1 MFEYSSTEG
10 DFLDSLECQDLIC
23 HGESVHFM
31 IIGLDDTDSK
41 ESMCTTYLAAVLI
54 EKLKKYG
61 EIEGYPLL
69 IRLNPNIIYK
79 TRGNAALA
87 IKLELKNDSDTEKA
101 KKLVIETVENMAV
114 FSDENTNPGVVFI
127 ENNSDSM
134 RPDIARFSMRAV
146 QDVLEIHEAKELL
159 LRHKINH
166 KGFKNERGLIGAL
179 AAAGFALCG
188 LPDSTYELIAYREKK
203 RWGTLREIDEESVWT
218 ADAATHP
225 DTWDTVDNENRRI
238 VFAPHSP
245 DPILFG
251 IRGNSET
258 AVRNAFSMIK
268 SEPIERYV
276 VYKTNQNTD
285 MHLINARISDV
296 QDDRSYIIDGKV
308 SNIPKTIEGGHVIFG
323 VSENGSSLECAAFEP
338 TKGFRK
344 VIRQLRTGDEV
355 RVFGSVKDRTLN
367 IEKICITALDHH
379 EYRNPVC
386 CGKRMKSAGKEQGY
400 RCKKCGAVEQE
411 KVSEMLQR
419 NISPGFYEVPPSA
432 RRHLAKPLVRF
443 HMTQADSS
451 CAH

>member
-1 MFEYSSTEG
+1 
-10 DFLDSLECQDLIC
+10 
-23 HGESVHFM
+23 M
-31 IIGLDDTDSK
+31 ILGLDDTDSK

-54 EKLKKYG
+54 ERLKKYG
-61 EIEGYPLL
+61 TIEDYPLL

-87 IKLELKNDSDTEKA
+87 VQLELKKDSDSEKV

-114 FSDENTNPGVVFI
+114 FSDENTNPGIVFI
-127 ENNSDSM
+127 EKRADFM
-134 RPDIARFSMRAV
+134 RPDLARFSMRAV
-146 QDVLEIHEAKELL
+146 QDVLKIHEAKELL
-159 LRHKINH
+159 FRHEISHN
-166 KGFKNERGLIGAL
+166 GFKNERGLIGAL
-179 AAAGFALCG
+179 ASAGFALCG
-188 LPDSTYELIAYREKK
+188 LPDFTYELIAYREKK
-203 RWGTLREIDEESVWT
+203 RWGTLREIDEESVWA
-218 ADAATHP
+218 ADADTHP

-251 IRGNSET
+251 IRGDSEP
-258 AVRNAFSMIK
+258 AVRKAFSMIK

-285 MHLINARISDV
+285 MHLINAKISEV
-296 QDDRSYIIDGKV
+296 QNDRSYILDGTV
-308 SNIPKTIEGGHVIFG
+308 SSLPKTIEGGHVIF
-323 VSENGSSLECAAFEP
+323 SISKNGATLECAAFEP

-344 VIRQLRTGDEV
+344 VIRQLRAGDEV

-367 IEKICITALDHH
+367 IEKICIMGLDQH
-379 EYRNPVC
+379 EYRNPLC
-386 CGKRMKSAGKEQGY
+386 CGKRMKSMGKEQGY
-400 RCKKCGAVEQE
+400 RCEKCGAVEQE

-432 RRHLAKPLVRF
+432 RRHLAKPLIRF
-443 HMTQADSS
+443 HMTQAGSS